1 MAIAYLSGEGIYA
14 NRDLYPIPSLVLL
27 DLKLPYVTGLDVLE
41 WIRHNAPVSVPVVIL
56 SSSENEND
64 ISAAYDRG
72 ANAYLVK
79 PSDTSQFLTIARTI
93 KEFWLMQNRIHP
105 NVGKAGEQR
114 LHGHRL

>member
-1 MAIAYLSGEGIYA
+1 MTKVILHVEDEETDAFLFRHAMSKTGDTVAIQVATDGRMAIAYLSGEGIYA

-64 ISAAYDRG
+64 
-72 ANAYLVK
+72 
-79 PSDTSQFLTIARTI
+79 
-93 KEFWLMQNRIHP
+93 
-105 NVGKAGEQR
+105 
-114 LHGHRL
+114 